1 MQTYRTLD
9 YDGSPHNA
17 DTGERAYGAG
27 EGSGGH
33 WIDDL
38 PEASLA
44 GVVIV
49 SSPQDMV
56 CAPNGKWMRRFEWD
70 LEHARAV
77 AAGRRLDATLSE
89 LSKSVETME

>member
-1 MQTYRTLD
+1 MQTNRTLD

-17 DTGERAYGAG
+17 DTGSRAYGAG

-38 PEASLA
+38 PSVSLA
-44 GVVIV
+44 GVVIA

-56 CAPNGKWMRRFEWD
+56 CAPNGKWMRRFEW
-70 LEHARAV
+70 ERERARAV
-77 AAGRRLDATLSE
+77 AAGRRLDATLSAV
-89 LSKSVETME
+89 SDAVEKVK